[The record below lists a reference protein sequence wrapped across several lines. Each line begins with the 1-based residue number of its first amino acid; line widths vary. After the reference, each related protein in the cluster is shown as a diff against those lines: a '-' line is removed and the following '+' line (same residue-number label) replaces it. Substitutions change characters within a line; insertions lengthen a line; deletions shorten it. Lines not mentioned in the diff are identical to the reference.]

1 MYVQAEMTEDTD
13 MQEAARVEPKSE
25 AAAPSPSVGAA
36 APGPSPATATPHA
49 TPVEE
54 EGGAVP
60 VAEVTGAAAVET
72 AAGAAAAPGP
82 VTTPASQV
90 FSPRLPGY
98 EVPPFPAFPAAA
110 AAAAAPVVE
119 EAAAAAAAPSIV
131 PRGATEIRDVPPES
145 DAPEL
150 PLSMLDTTAHLGL
163 PIAGGRAAAAADEEE
178 ESIDVHRVVTDPDS
192 PRGTGGPT
200 GEAAQVPATGE
211 EEARM
216 AEPAK
221 GGREAPSG
229 GADDEAL
236 VPEQ

>member
-1 MYVQAEMTEDTD
+1 

-25 AAAPSPSVGAA
+25 AVAAPSPSVGAAAAEA

-54 EGGAVP
+54 EGGAVRAA
-60 VAEVTGAAAVET
+60 VVDGAAVEET
-72 AAGAAAAPGP
+72 AAAAAAAPGP
-82 VTTPASQV
+82 TVTTPASQV

-98 EVPPFPAFPAAA
+98 EVPPFPAAA

-119 EAAAAAAAPSIV
+119 EAVEAAAAAAPSILQHGV
-131 PRGATEIRDVPPES
+131 ATEITDVPPEPA
-145 DAPEL
+145 APEL
-150 PLSMLDTTAHLGL
+150 PVSMLDTTALLGL

-178 ESIDVHRVVTDPDS
+178 EAVDVHRVDPGDPGS

-200 GEAAQVPATGE
+200 GTAAQVPASGE
-211 EEARM
+211 EEAHN

-221 GGREAPSG
+221 GDLEVPSG
-229 GADDEAL
+229 GAQDETL
-236 VPEQ
+236 MPEQ